1 MRRILMSSVTAAIFL
16 VLVAI
21 ANTGGCKSGETC
33 DFTFNQ
39 FLNGSSADTQDS
51 EWECQNGGVVVFT
64 IAFFGEGTGFRSDA
78 GEFTWE
84 QIRCRAV
91 DFETLALETGTFD
104 NIMGSITTTG
114 DRTLGDLSLEQQS
127 DELGDITV
135 ACTYNQF

>member
-1 MRRILMSSVTAAIFL
+1 MRRILTSSVTAAILL

-51 EWECQNGGVVVFT
+51 EWECQNGGVIVFT
-64 IAFFGEGTGFRSDA
+64 IAFFGDSTGFRSDT

-84 QIRCRAV
+84 QIRCRAI
-91 DFETLALETGTFD
+91 DFETVALETGTFD
-104 NIMGSITTTG
+104 NIMGTITTIG
-114 DRTLGDLSLEQQS
+114 DRTLGNLSLEQES

-135 ACTYNQF
+135 TCTYNQF